1 MSAVLIVTGLV
12 AMAAGI
18 VALVHAEQL
27 VDTVDGW
34 VIGAMDAI
42 RRVREGARS

>member
-12 AMAAGI
+12 VMAAGI
-18 VALVHAEQL
+18 VAYRNAEQL

-42 RRVREGARS
+42 RRVRDGSRL